1 MLHYTT
7 VPLWLA
13 IPLAR
18 GSSSGLV
25 LLVSFCEQLYQKNVN
40 YFTARVKENFH
51 NERAVAFIH

>member
-40 YFTARVKENFH
+40 YFTARVVECL
-51 NERAVAFIH
+51 A